1 VRIGVIGAGK
11 IGATV
16 GALWVRAGHEVKF
29 GSRNP
34 QRLGELVEQLGPSAS
49 AASIEDAARWAE
61 IVFCAFP
68 YGIWPQMARKVAP
81 LVAGKVVMDAANPSR
96 QRDGAFAQAALDG
109 GQGSGV
115 PVADLLPRAR
125 MVRAFSSVY
134 WETLRNE
141 AHRAGE
147 RIAIPLAGDDP
158 AALQTAEQL
167 VRDAGF
173 DPVLAGPLVQAAAF
187 DVGAPVYNNPQT
199 ADEMERMLGL
209 IPPG

>member
-1 VRIGVIGAGK
+1 MRIGIIGAGK
-11 IGATV
+11 IGGTV
-16 GALWVRAGHEVKF
+16 GRLWVRAGHQVRF

-34 QRLGELVEQLGPSAS
+34 QRLAGLVQELSQKAS
-49 AASIEDAARWAE
+49 AVSIEDAARWAE
-61 IVFCAFP
+61 TVFCAFP
-68 YGIWPQMARKVAP
+68 YGVWPPMARKLEP
-81 LVAGKVVMDAANPSR
+81 LVVTKVVMDAANPYP
-96 QRDGAFAQAALDG
+96 QRDGAFARAALEG

-115 PVADLLPRAR
+115 PVADLLPRAWV
-125 MVRAFSSVY
+125 VRAFNCVY
-134 WETLRNE
+134 WETLKSE

-158 AALQTAEQL
+158 AALEVATQL

-199 ADEMERMLGL
+199 ASEMERILGL